1 MVWVGGGSGLKRRW
15 LFENHETN
23 HKQDFVDRL
32 TLTAFLPNTITCQ
45 QKVRRY
51 VDGHRCVVTSPCRKE
66 GRCLK
71 RSQSH
76 SENPKHQ
83 ESLARM
89 NKEKA
94 KPFVAPALKSTLCR
108 HHAEES
114 SLTTWG
120 STDHHCRAHGGL
132 QTPPPAGDLL
142 LAAWY
147 EGPGVPTLGQA
158 GRTDDGSES
167 WTEAGVSCPHEPGG
181 RSGTLTMQRHPQY
194 LFPPTL
200 HQAKL
205 SPLNVICFPIWNQ
218 PENKAQKHGV

>member
-15 LFENHETN
+15 LFENHETS

-32 TLTAFLPNTITCQ
+32 ALTAFLPNAITCQ

-51 VDGHRCVVTSPCRKE
+51 VDRHRCVVTSPCRKE

-71 RSQSH
+71 RSQSC

-120 STDHHCRAHGGL
+120 STDHHCRAQGGL
-132 QTPPPAGDLL
+132 QA
-142 LAAWY
+142 
-147 EGPGVPTLGQA
+147 
-158 GRTDDGSES
+158 
-167 WTEAGVSCPHEPGG
+167 
-181 RSGTLTMQRHPQY
+181 
-194 LFPPTL
+194 L
-200 HQAKL
+200 HQLGTYCWQLGMKVQGSQPWAKQEGQTMVQN
-205 SPLNVICFPIWNQ
+205 PGQ
-218 PENKAQKHGV
+218 RQE